1 MRRKGTTTFYAATL
15 LALPLCAG
23 CFTVPSQAGGADEG
37 SADVARCIVPD
48 DSERMVDQVLQ
59 LVNLERAD
67 AGLAPVVVN
76 PTLQKIADDFA
87 CKMIVDDFF
96 GHTDPENGHGPA
108 DRAMDCKYAFHA
120 IGENLAAGQETPAEA
135 MRTWMESPA
144 HREII
149 LDEKWTEVG
158 LSVRLGGEFSIYW
171 VQEFGTPSPEII
183 EASESADSADL
194 SPE

>member
-1 MRRKGTTTFYAATL
+1 MRLKPKATSFAASL

-23 CFTVPSQAGGADEG
+23 CFTVPAQVAGEAEGNAD
-37 SADVARCIVPD
+37 SARCIAPD
-48 DSERMVDQVLQ
+48 DADRMVDQVLQ

-96 GHTDPENGHGPA
+96 GHTDPEGGHGPA
-108 DRAMDCKYAFHA
+108 DRAVEGKYAFYA
-120 IGENLAAGQETPAEA
+120 IGENLAAGQETPAEV

-171 VQEFGTPSPEII
+171 VQEFGAPAQET
-183 EASESADSADL
+183 SESSDAT
-194 SPE
+194 PEE